1 MPNYL
6 LGKTYKIVNDIDDMV
21 YVGSTT
27 RPLCERWKEHKS
39 RYNKGFKWKLYE
51 LFRKHG
57 FEHFQIVLIRNTPC
71 NSKEEL
77 KKEERKDL
85 EFYDKHLWLNQTTP
99 SKTYKEWVN
108 ENKEKIKIKK
118 KEYDKLHENKR
129 ALKSKE
135 YHALNKERIK

>member
-6 LGKTYKIVNDIDDMV
+6 LGKTYKIVNDNDDMV

-27 RPLCERWKEHKS
+27 RPLYERWKEHKS
-39 RYNKGFKWKLYE
+39 RYNTGSKWKLYE

-77 KKEERKDL
+77 KKEARKDL

-108 ENKEKIKIKK
+108 EN
-118 KEYDKLHENKR
+118 DKN
-129 ALKSKE
+129 
-135 YHALNKERIK
+135 